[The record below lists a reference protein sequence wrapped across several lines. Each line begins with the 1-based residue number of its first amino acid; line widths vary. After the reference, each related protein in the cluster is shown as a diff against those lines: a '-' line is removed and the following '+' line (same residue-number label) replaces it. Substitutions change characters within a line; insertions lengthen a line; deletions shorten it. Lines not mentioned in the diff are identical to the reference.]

1 MHVSLTFFIFVVTEC
16 LNVLSF
22 ETQRTAVLFTR
33 KAQANQRKPDTPVKE
48 ESLGQG
54 GEPDVSL
61 SPVDKLKSPKKP
73 GRNKRNSSRKSIESV
88 DAAPSSA
95 IPQTSIVPSGSS
107 AAATLLDKKRSP
119 PVGKALS
126 ASASAVRGSGAAGG
140 FEVIPDSFRVY
151 RAQDM
156 RGLSDSEDSHM
167 SYSGSSCSSCS
178 GFDDSGTGS
187 DFG

>member
-1 MHVSLTFFIFVVTEC
+1 M
-16 LNVLSF
+16 
-22 ETQRTAVLFTR
+22 LFTR

-48 ESLGQG
+48 ESTGLGG
-54 GEPDVSL
+54 DGADTSL

-73 GRNKRNSSRKSIESV
+73 GRTKRNSSRKSIESV
-88 DAAPSSA
+88 DTTTPLNLPQPSIA
-95 IPQTSIVPSGSS
+95 SGNTVTNNSS
-107 AAATLLDKKRSP
+107 FDKKRSP
-119 PVGKALS
+119 PVAKALPSS
-126 ASASAVRGSGAAGG
+126 AASSAVRGSGG

-151 RAQDM
+151 RAQDQ
-156 RGLSDSEDSHM
+156 RGLSDSEDSHL

>member
-1 MHVSLTFFIFVVTEC
+1 M
-16 LNVLSF
+16 
-22 ETQRTAVLFTR
+22 Q
-33 KAQANQRKPDTPVKE
+33 
-48 ESLGQG
+48 
-54 GEPDVSL
+54 
-61 SPVDKLKSPKKP
+61 
-73 GRNKRNSSRKSIESV
+73 
-88 DAAPSSA
+88 
-95 IPQTSIVPSGSS
+95 
-107 AAATLLDKKRSP
+107 LDKKRSP
-119 PVGKALS
+119 PVAKALQS
-126 ASASAVRGSGAAGG
+126 TAVRGGDSGAG